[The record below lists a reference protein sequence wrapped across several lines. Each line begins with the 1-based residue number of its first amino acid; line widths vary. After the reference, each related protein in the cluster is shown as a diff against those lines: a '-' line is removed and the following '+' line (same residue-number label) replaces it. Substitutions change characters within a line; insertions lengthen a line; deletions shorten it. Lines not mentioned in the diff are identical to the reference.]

1 MASTVIDS
9 LVVLLG
15 LDASGYKKGR
25 ETAEKETQETARK
38 SKLAADDITK
48 SLTEVGRTIAGLF
61 LGFETATGF
70 AKWLGSLNAGEA
82 ALGRTAANIG
92 MSAHELNRWGNA
104 VKLAGGEASD
114 AQSAFSQLT
123 DDFQKMAT
131 TGDRSALLNFLAQRS
146 VNVRDANG
154 ALRDQGEI
162 FEELADKTAQYGRQY
177 QVAQFKQLGL
187 AEGYINYLVQTKQ
200 AREENLRTA
209 ERDNAVTD
217 ESVKKAAELQ
227 MYWRNIGLQIQ
238 AAGQMILTAVTPV
251 MEQILKIF
259 GDVNTQSEEFTT
271 GLKLIGS
278 AAVVIKNLFVGIGD
292 TVGGAAAAIGAAL
305 RGDFSGA
312 KRILDDQSAQTKKR
326 NEKEAADLLDLWN
339 STKAYA
345 SAKIVAQSARDG
357 DYVPPAG
364 TKAARFNNPGNLLD
378 KNLNERSYATLE
390 EGRAALEND
399 IRVKLRRGLRTVDA
413 FITAYEGNDSVRNN
427 IPAYIADVRR
437 QLGKNELNEADIK
450 RLAYAI
456 STHESGVNR
465 VQSGPTPGLVGAVR
479 STGAAA
485 STGGN
490 STTVTTGDIHVHAP
504 SADPRAVA
512 EQVPA
517 AIQRKF
523 AVTQADTGQ
532 S

>member
-15 LDASGYKKGR
+15 LDASNFKKGR

-48 SLTEVGRTIAGLF
+48 SLAEVGRTIAGLF
-61 LGFETATGF
+61 LGFESATGF

-104 VKLAGGEASD
+104 VKLAGGEATD
-114 AQSAFSQLT
+114 AQAAFSQIT
-123 DDFQKMAT
+123 EDFQKMNAT
-131 TGDRSALLNFLAQRS
+131 GEQSALLQFLRARS
-146 VNVRDANG
+146 VQIRDQNG
-154 ALRDQGEI
+154 NLRDQGQI
-162 FEELADKTAQYGRQY
+162 FEELADKTEQYGRQY
-177 QVAQFKQLGL
+177 QVTMFRQIGL
-187 AEGYINYLVQTKQ
+187 SQGYINYLTQTK
-200 AREENLRTA
+200 ALREDQLRLA
-209 ERDNAVTD
+209 ERNNKVD
-217 ESVKKAAELQ
+217 EDSVRKAQELQ
-227 MYWRNIGLQIQ
+227 EYWRNIGTQIESVGQSILTTLTPAVKTTFAALTREIDDLKSIASAFQPVADVFKSADSRIDRILGKLPRLQIV
-238 AAGQMILTAVTPV
+238 LD
-251 MEQILKIF
+251 F
-259 GDVNTQSEEFTT
+259 F
-271 GLKLIGS
+271 KLVANPLSGS
-278 AAVVIKNLFVGIGD
+278 VGILHSL
-292 TVGGAAAAIGAAL
+292 A
-305 RGDFSGA
+305 
-312 KRILDDQSAQTKKR
+312 
-326 NEKEAADLLDLWN
+326 EAAR
-339 STKAYA
+339 A
-345 SAKIVAQSARDG
+345 SGIIPASPGLPVPQVAPDRG
-357 DYVPPAG
+357 IGYVPPAG
-364 TKAARFNNPGNLLD
+364 TKAARFNNPGNILD
-378 KNLNERSYATLE
+378 RAGNERSYATLE

-399 IRVKLRRGLRTVDA
+399 IRAKLRRGLRTVDA
-413 FITAYEGNDSVRNN
+413 FITAYEGNDTKRND

-437 QLGKNELNEADIK
+437 QLGKNDLSEADVG

-456 STHESGVNR
+456 STHENGASR
-465 VQSGPTPGLVGAVR
+465 VQSGPTPGLVGATR
-479 STGAAA
+479 PASAAA
-485 STGGN
+485 GAGNN